1 MSTFAVFGMTR
12 DVALAEAKKRT
23 KGTRKNVKAPG
34 GVEPIPLAE
43 WMELVEK
50 KTEQI
55 MGGGTARQLS
65 PLFDAPQYAEQFI
78 ELARKTI
85 QCRDLRIR
93 AKAVLTDAKGKPVIN
108 PKTKAPRVGFA
119 DWKPVKVEQAA

>member
-12 DVALAEAKKRT
+12 AVALAEAKKRT
-23 KGTRKNVKAPG
+23 KGTRKNLKAPG
-34 GVEPIPLAE
+34 GVEQIPLAE
-43 WMELVEK
+43 WLALVEK
-50 KTEQI
+50 KADQI

-85 QCRDLRIR
+85 QCRDMRIR
-93 AKAVLTDAKGKPVIN
+93 SKSVLTDAQGKPIIN
-108 PKTKAPRVGFA
+108 PKTKAPKVGFA
-119 DWKPVKVEQAA
+119 DWVPNKSEQAA

>member
-12 DVALAEAKKRT
+12 AVALAEAKKRT

-43 WMELVEK
+43 WLDRVEK
-50 KTEQI
+50 KTKQI
-55 MGGGTARQLS
+55 MGGTVRQLS
-65 PLFDAPQYAEQFI
+65 PLFDAPQYAAQFI
-78 ELARKTI
+78 DLTRKTI
-85 QCRDLRIR
+85 QCRDMRR
-93 AKAVLTDAKGKPVIN
+93 SKSVLNDAQGKPIIN

-119 DWKPVKVEQAA
+119 DWKPTKVEQAA

>member
-1 MSTFAVFGMTR
+1 MSTFTVFGMTR

-34 GVEPIPLAE
+34 GVEPVPLAE
-43 WMELVEK
+43 WQELVEK

-55 MGGGTARQLS
+55 MGGTARQLS

-93 AKAVLTDAKGKPVIN
+93 AKRVMTDAEGKPIIN
-108 PKTKAPRVGFA
+108 PKTKAQRVGFCEWQPENRIQTA
-119 DWKPVKVEQAA
+119 